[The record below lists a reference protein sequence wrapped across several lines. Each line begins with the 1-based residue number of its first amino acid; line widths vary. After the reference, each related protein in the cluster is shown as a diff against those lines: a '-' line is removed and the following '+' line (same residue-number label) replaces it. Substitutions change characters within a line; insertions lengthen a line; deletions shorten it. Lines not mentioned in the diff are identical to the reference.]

1 MQFGRELVGIAHND
15 DPAARIV
22 TEQPCN
28 IGHRH
33 GDRFQGPR
41 RLVDQEPGDVAGLN
55 PHQLVDDGVDM
66 PVRQIGCTRQYGLEA
81 LPDKEAQVAP
91 QEGRQSGM
99 LVHLG
104 AFLSEPAS
112 GFRAGPASD

>member
-22 TEQPCN
+22 TEEPCN

-33 GDRFQGPR
+33 ADRFQGPR

-55 PHQLVDDGVDM
+55 PHQLVDDGVDV
-66 PVRQIGCTRQYGLEA
+66 PVRQVGCTRQYGLEA

-91 QEGRQSGM
+91 QKGRQERHARSFGSL
-99 LVHLG
+99 LV
-104 AFLSEPAS
+104 
-112 GFRAGPASD
+112 